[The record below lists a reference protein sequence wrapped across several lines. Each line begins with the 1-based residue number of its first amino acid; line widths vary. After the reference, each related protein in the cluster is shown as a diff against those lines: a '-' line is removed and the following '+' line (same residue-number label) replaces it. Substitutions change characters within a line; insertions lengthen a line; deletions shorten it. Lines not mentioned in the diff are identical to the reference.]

1 MHTLIRRDTWLRFTL
16 LPAIL
21 LLIAAMVAGCFDPL
35 SRAGSRDPDPNHI
48 VVGSGGVLESQI
60 IGQIYIDALEAN
72 GFTVEN
78 QLNSGTR
85 ERYLP
90 ALRSG
95 DIDLVPDYIG
105 NLMQYLASTAPGLT
119 EDQVAEYS
127 ALTSLEDIEA
137 KLPTVEGDD
146 LLTYTPAP
154 GSNSDSVTVTQKSA
168 EKWNL
173 TSIEDLARVSQ
184 TEKVSFMANSEFAT
198 REVGVPGLERNYG
211 LKVDFRPNNDSGG
224 QATINELTSGR
235 VTAADIYTTTPAI
248 TTENLVVLED
258 PKHNFPANNIVP
270 VLAKTKDSPK
280 LRAVLDAVSAKL
292 TVEELRTLNELV
304 SGKEKLEVEDAAKR
318 WVEEQ
323 NLNKALGS

>member
-127 ALTSLEDIEA
+127 ALTSLEDIEQ

-168 EKWNL
+168 DKWNL
-173 TSIEDLARVSQ
+173 KSIEDLARVSQ

-224 QATINELTSGR
+224 QATINELTGGR

-280 LRAVLDAVSAKL
+280 LRAVLDAVSSKL
-292 TVEELRTLNELV
+292 TVEELRNLNELV

-318 WVEEQ
+318 WVETQ

>member
-127 ALTSLEDIEA
+127 ALTSLEDIEQ

-168 EKWNL
+168 DKWNL
-173 TSIEDLARVSQ
+173 KSIEDLARLSQ

-248 TTENLVVLED
+248 TTDDLVVLED

-280 LRAVLDAVSAKL
+280 LRAVLDAVSSKL
-292 TVEELRTLNELV
+292 TVEELRNLNELV

-318 WVEEQ
+318 WVEAQ

>member
-1 MHTLIRRDTWLRFTL
+1 MHTLIRRDAWLRFTL

-127 ALTSLEDIEA
+127 ALTSLEDIEQ

-168 EKWNL
+168 DKWNL
-173 TSIEDLARVSQ
+173 KSIEDLARVSQ

-224 QATINELTSGR
+224 QATINELTGGR

-280 LRAVLDAVSAKL
+280 LRAVLDAVSSKL
-292 TVEELRTLNELV
+292 TVEELRNLNELV

-318 WVEEQ
+318 WVETQ

>member
-1 MHTLIRRDTWLRFTL
+1 VHTLIRRDAWLRFTL

-127 ALTSLEDIEA
+127 ALTSLEDIEQ

-168 EKWNL
+168 DKWNL
-173 TSIEDLARVSQ
+173 KSIEDLARVSQ

-224 QATINELTSGR
+224 QATINELTGGR

-280 LRAVLDAVSAKL
+280 LRAVLDAVSSKL
-292 TVEELRTLNELV
+292 TVEELRNLNELV

-318 WVEEQ
+318 WVETQ